1 VEERHWSRLESPR
14 EETTMTTYASI
25 TKAPRTLTRH
35 EQLLLL
41 RTTGQ
46 RFDGYRDHMLL
57 SLALATGMREHEVV
71 GLNLGDVMADDGK
84 ARRRFQL
91 RVFKRS
97 TNDVGGQEV
106 VLSSNV
112 QAKLEKFFHWKRQR
126 DESMVADAPLFVSRK
141 GNRLSTRQVRH
152 AFKLWQQR
160 AGLDRR
166 LSFHSVRHSAITNIY
181 NATRDIRLAQ
191 RFARHKSIT
200 STQIYTHPSDEAL
213 LRAVQDLP
221 C

>member
-1 VEERHWSRLESPR
+1 MSMYAN
-14 EETTMTTYASI
+14 TT
-25 TKAPRTLTRH
+25 KPPRTLTRH

-57 SLALATGMREHEVV
+57 SLALATGMREHELV
-71 GLNLGDVMADDGK
+71 GLNLGDVMADDGRV
-84 ARRRFQL
+84 RRRVQL

-97 TNDVGGQEV
+97 NEDARGQEV
-106 VLSSNV
+106 VLSSGV
-112 QAKLEKFFHWKRQR
+112 QAKLEKFFRWKRQQ
-126 DESMVADAPLFVSRK
+126 DESMAADAPLFVSRK

-152 AFKLWQQR
+152 AFQLWQER
-160 AGLDRR
+160 AGFERR
-166 LSFHSVRHSAITNIY
+166 FSFHSVRHSAITNIY
-181 NATRDIRLAQ
+181 EATRDIRLAQ

-200 STQIYTHPSDEAL
+200 STQIYTHPTDEAL
-213 LRAVQDLP
+213 FRAVQELP

>member
-1 VEERHWSRLESPR
+1 M
-14 EETTMTTYASI
+14 TIYADTMQP
-25 TKAPRTLTRH
+25 PRTMTRH

-46 RFDGYRDHMLL
+46 RFDGYRDHVLL
-57 SLALATGMREHEVV
+57 SLALATGMREHELVA
-71 GLNLGDVMADDGK
+71 LNVGDVLADDGK
-84 ARRRFQL
+84 ARRRVQL

-97 TNDVGGQEV
+97 REDARGQEV
-106 VLSSNV
+106 VLPSGV
-112 QAKLEKFFHWKRQR
+112 QAKLEKFFRWKRQQ
-126 DESMVADAPLFVSRK
+126 DESMTTDAPLFVSRK

-152 AFKLWQQR
+152 AFQLWQER
-160 AGLDRR
+160 AGFERR

-181 NATRDIRLAQ
+181 EATRDIRLAQ

-200 STQIYTHPSDEAL
+200 STQIYTHTSDEAL
-213 LRAVQDLP
+213 FRAVQELP